1 MHHESTPG
9 ITQELGD
16 DARQKREIQI
26 TKALY
31 NFCCV

>member
-16 DARQKREIQI
+16 DTRQKKKKKKKEKLQR
-26 TKALY
+26 LGG
-31 NFCCV
+31 